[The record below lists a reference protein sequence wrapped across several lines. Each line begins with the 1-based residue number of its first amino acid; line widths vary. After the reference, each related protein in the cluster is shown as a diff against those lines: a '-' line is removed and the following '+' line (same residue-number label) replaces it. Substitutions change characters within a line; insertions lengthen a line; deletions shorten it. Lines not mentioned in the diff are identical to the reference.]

1 MNLDKFSKRYVI
13 LPDGTHNYVK
23 RPADERLY
31 YYESLEYLKMVFID
45 ILSYRKCTVSVDFL
59 PTTFIIDNPFPCG
72 KAVRYSRDFL
82 NDGDLTLNK
91 ILNSFKSMPTI
102 ASIKFPGCYIWT
114 NELKSLRIDYT
125 ESKVYDEDLFEFIK
139 YIKTLDLSMNK
150 VMTPF
155 GVPAEIYNFS
165 FNDWKNLKYG
175 KNYLG

>member
-23 RPADERLY
+23 QPADERLY
-31 YYESLEYLKMVFID
+31 YYESLEYLKMVFTD
-45 ILSYRKCTVSVDFL
+45 MLSYRKCTVSADFL
-59 PTTFIIDNPFPCG
+59 PTTFMIHDPFPCG
-72 KAVRYSRDFL
+72 EAVRYSRDFV
-82 NDGDLTLNK
+82 NYGDLTLNK
-91 ILNSFKSMPTI
+91 ILNSFKSIPTI
-102 ASIKFPGCYIWT
+102 ASVKFPGCYIWT

-139 YIKTLDLSMNK
+139 YIKTLDLSMFK

-155 GVPAEIYNFS
+155 GVPTEIYNFS